1 MAKKKIL
8 ACPACQAKLLQDVT
22 QGTGILMVCP
32 NCGSTVLADI
42 DDAGRMR
49 LSVEPAGEKAQPAQ
63 NSQYN
68 K

>member
-8 ACPACQAKLLQDVT
+8 ACPACQEKLLHDCT
-22 QGTGILMVCP
+22 QGTGILIVCP
-32 NCGSTVLADI
+32 NCGASILADI

-49 LSVEPAGEKAQPAQ
+49 LSVEPQTEKAQSGNP
-63 NSQYN
+63 QY